1 MEEQAGESGKNAS
14 QDFHFGHVKSEVPLD
29 L

>member
-1 MEEQAGESGKNAS
+1 MEEQAGESGKNES
-14 QDFHFGHVKSEVPLD
+14 QDFRFGHVKSAVPLD